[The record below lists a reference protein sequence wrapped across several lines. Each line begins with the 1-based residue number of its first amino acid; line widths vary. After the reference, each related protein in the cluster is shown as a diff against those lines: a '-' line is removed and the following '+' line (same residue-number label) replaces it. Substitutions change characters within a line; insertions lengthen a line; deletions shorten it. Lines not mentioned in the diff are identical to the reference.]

1 MRHLKKSKSV
11 ILHFFPVAEI
21 GRKKHLSYFSYPQ
34 EIYSQ
39 YVEWEKKVLSP
50 YSHQWSV
57 YFPVLLLLITRIHPV
72 LGYGRWTDSEAIL
85 TITKLYWNV
94 SFAQKLCLVLCFVS
108 FPIAKLIDIYKC
120 EAGRYDISKYKY
132 EASKLIK
139 ISKSTFY
146 LKLSIISKTER

>member
-1 MRHLKKSKSV
+1 M
-11 ILHFFPVAEI
+11 
-21 GRKKHLSYFSYPQ
+21 G
-34 EIYSQ
+34 
-39 YVEWEKKVLSP
+39 
-50 YSHQWSV
+50 
-57 YFPVLLLLITRIHPV
+57 
-72 LGYGRWTDSEAIL
+72 GWTDSEAIL

-94 SFAQKLCLVLCFVS
+94 SFAQKLCLVLYFVS

-120 EAGRYDISKYKY
+120 EAGIYDIYKY